1 VKLSSAQWTSL
12 GLAVLALCSVTLV
25 LVTGSRPTTTELSE
39 RSRNLILVWRDDEV
53 RSLKF
58 SAKGVD
64 FRIERLEA
72 ADAGPSKE
80 DDFVLHAPER
90 EPADG
95 AAVDR
100 LISSLGF
107 ATPVR
112 RLEDA
117 APNALG
123 LATPEVTIE
132 VRTKK
137 TTLRLSLGKSA
148 PSPEGAAY
156 VSVKHDESE
165 AVFAVVSKE
174 VAALFRMRPD
184 DFRERAFIGF
194 GKSEIREVVLEQ
206 PGATLRLVRAGE
218 AFRIDGKMRANRDTI
233 EPIFAA
239 LSRFDAKRF
248 LAVRDAEKA
257 RGMPPSLVVRVTP
270 SDAKAKPA
278 VIELGG
284 SCPGAA
290 DEVIAVARSP
300 RVRAGCIE
308 RAVAFALEVERSQLF
323 DKEPFSARAD
333 EVEALRMD
341 RNGRRLVL
349 ERRGSAFLLREPS
362 EATIALEAG
371 NERLAAI
378 LRAPADLVPN
388 PDPRKLGLDPPEG
401 RVVATTVQKGDKAA
415 EETVAVGRTEPD
427 GTLYL
432 QRSDD
437 GAVLAL
443 GRDAARAFA
452 VDSTLLKSLRVVDF
466 ALSSLAELEL
476 GAPERQV
483 LRRASSGFEL
493 IEPRGFQ
500 HDGTLATD
508 AVLALGSLTALRFVA
523 DRDDGTFGFEK
534 PTLTA
539 TARHDADGGARTT
552 KLVVGR
558 ATPGGFFA
566 KIEGDPSVFVIER
579 VVAERLSTLLI
590 DRSPFLV
597 DPKTLARVTLVSNGV
612 TRTFERKH
620 DELVA
625 ADASGIDPAVAA
637 RVVEAL
643 STLRAEAAAHTG
655 PAGPYEGFANPV
667 LEVRYEPL
675 PGLGKPRSFTVGT
688 TGMHSF
694 PWAATGQAAR
704 FARAKGIEATF
715 LIADAKLK
723 PLFDLF

>member
-1 VKLSSAQWTSL
+1 MRFSGAQWTSL

-25 LVTGSRPTTTELSE
+25 LVTGSRPTTTEISE
-39 RSRNLILVWRDDEV
+39 RSRNLIAVWRDDEV

-58 SAKGVD
+58 TGKGVD
-64 FRIERLEA
+64 FRIERVGPP
-72 ADAGPSKE
+72 DAEPSKE
-80 DDFVLHAPER
+80 DDFVLHAPAR

-112 RLEDA
+112 RLENAD
-117 APNALG
+117 PNALG
-123 LATPEVTIE
+123 LAKPDVTIE
-132 VRTKK
+132 ARTTR

-156 VSVKHDESE
+156 VSVTHDESD

-174 VAALFRMRPD
+174 VAALFRMRAD
-184 DFRERAFIGF
+184 DFRERAFVGF
-194 GKSEIREVVLEQ
+194 GKSEIRELALERS
-206 PGATLRLVRAGE
+206 GANLRLVRAGE
-218 AFRIDGKMRANRDTI
+218 AFRIDGKLRAHRDTV
-233 EPIFAA
+233 EPVFAA
-239 LSRFDAKRF
+239 LSRLDAKRF
-248 LAVRDAEKA
+248 LAVNDAEKA
-257 RGMPPSLVVRVTP
+257 RTGPPTLVVRVTP

-278 VIELGG
+278 VVELGG

-300 RVRAGCIE
+300 RVRAGCVE
-308 RAVAFALEVERSQLF
+308 KTVVFALAVERSQLF
-323 DKEPFSARAD
+323 DKEPFSARVD
-333 EVEALRMD
+333 EVEALRIE
-341 RNGRRLVL
+341 RGGRRLVL

-388 PDPRKLGLDPPEG
+388 PDPKKLGLDPPEG
-401 RVVATTVQKGDKAA
+401 RVVATTVQKGDQAA
-415 EETVAVGRTEPD
+415 EETLAVGRTEPD
-427 GTLYL
+427 GTLYV
-432 QRSDD
+432 QRNDD

-466 ALSSLAELEL
+466 ALSSLVELEL
-476 GAPERQV
+476 GTPERQV

-493 IEPRGFQ
+493 VEPRGFQ
-500 HDGTLATD
+500 HDGSLATD

-539 TARHDADGGARTT
+539 RAQNDADGGVRTT

-558 ATPGGFFA
+558 STPGGFFA

-579 VVAERLSTLLI
+579 VVAERLGTLLI
-590 DRSPFLV
+590 DRSAFLA
-597 DPKTLARVTLVSNGV
+597 DPKTLASVTLVSNGV
-612 TRTFERKH
+612 TRTLERKH

-625 ADASGIDPAVAA
+625 ADGSGIDPAVAA

-655 PAGPYEGFANPV
+655 PAGPHEGFANPV

-675 PGLGKPRSFTVGT
+675 PGLGKPRSFSVGT
-688 TGMHSF
+688 TGVHAF
-694 PWAATGQAAR
+694 PWAATGQAVR

-715 LIADAKLK
+715 LIAEAKLK